1 MERILVDTD
10 ILIELFR
17 IKERSL
23 SLYVEVFNINTNI
36 PVVSSVTVAE
46 LFAGRSIEDIKE
58 ESILK
63 EFLSNVEILYP
74 NFEVMKLTGE
84 ILRDSKYQISFRD
97 AQIAAGALYQKLPLL
112 TKNKKDFIKIKG
124 LRLV

>member
-84 ILRDSKYQISFRD
+84 ILRDSKYQISFQD